1 LMLKTFLIA
10 VVGFPVLDGLWFGLL
25 MAGFYRR
32 ELSAVARMANGQ
44 LAPVWATVA
53 PVYILL
59 ALGVAV
65 FVVPRAADVWTAAR
79 LGALFGLI
87 VYGVFDL
94 TNFSTLANYSP
105 LLAVIDMSWGVV
117 ATGVCAAAVKAL
129 A

>member
-1 LMLKTFLIA
+1 MLKTFLIA

-32 ELSAVARMANGQ
+32 ELSAIARMANGQ
-44 LAPVWATVA
+44 LTPVWATVA

-65 FVVPRAADVWTAAR
+65 FVVPRAADAWTAAR

-105 LLAVIDMSWGVV
+105 LLTVIDMSWGVV

>member
-1 LMLKTFLIA
+1 MLKTFLMA
-10 VVGFPVLDGLWFGLL
+10 AVGFPVLDGLWFGVL

-32 ELSAVARMANGQ
+32 ELSAIARMENGQ
-44 LAPVWATVA
+44 LAPVWTTVA
-53 PVYILL
+53 PVYLLL

-65 FVVPRAADVWTAAR
+65 FVVPRATDVWAAAK

-105 LLAVIDMSWGVV
+105 TLTLIDMSWGVV
-117 ATGVCAAAVKAL
+117 ATAVCAAAVKAL

>member
-1 LMLKTFLIA
+1 MKAFLLA
-10 VVGFPVLDGLWFGLL
+10 AVGFPVLDGLWFGVL

-32 ELSAVARMANGQ
+32 ELSGIARMQDGR
-44 LAPVWATVA
+44 LAPVWAAVV
-53 PVYILL
+53 PVYVLL

-65 FVVPRAADVWTAAR
+65 FVVPRAPDLWSAAKY
-79 LGALFGLI
+79 GALLGLI

-105 LLAVIDMSWGVV
+105 TLTLIDMSWGVV
-117 ATGVCAAAVKAL
+117 ATAVCAAVVKAL